1 MKQKVLHECCC
12 ILLSVTRLVGVPSYP
27 RTKQFCRS
35 LFLRKPRI
43 VMLHVD
49 RVLAT
54 LPNEAG
60 NAKEIWS
67 SNSSEKVPVRWSTQ
81 IFSTTIRRTKCS
93 RHHQEPRHRGLRTLP
108 STLLASVSQCAHG
121 WKEDAKIIHG
131 HRAYLNRVSLA
142 DYQCNSLIIPHFWRW
157 LSISPISYGLQQ
169 SKF

>member
-1 MKQKVLHECCC
+1 MHETKVLNECCC
-12 ILLSVTRLVGVPSYP
+12 ILSSVTRLVPSYP

-35 LFLRKPRI
+35 SFLRKPH
-43 VMLHVD
+43 VVKLHVES
-49 RVLAT
+49 VHGT

-60 NAKEIWS
+60 NAKDIWS
-67 SNSSEKVPVRWSTQ
+67 SNSTEKVPVRWSTH
-81 IFSTTIRRTKCS
+81 STTIRRTKCS

-169 SKF
+169 IKF